1 MEPGWKK
8 GRRAMLCAYD
18 KIRLHQ
24 LQRTA
29 GIGGGRTEADRSFPQ
44 EPQVELIH
52 CYYYHFIFVFALCTL
67 NSKILYHFT

>member
-44 EPQVELIH
+44 
-52 CYYYHFIFVFALCTL
+52 
-67 NSKILYHFT
+67 